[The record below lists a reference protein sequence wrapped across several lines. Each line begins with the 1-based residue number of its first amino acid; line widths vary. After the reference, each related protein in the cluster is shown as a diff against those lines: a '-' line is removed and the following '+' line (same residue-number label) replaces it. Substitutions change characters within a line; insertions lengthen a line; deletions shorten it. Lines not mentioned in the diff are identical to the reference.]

1 MQAQGLP
8 GIQTEFK
15 ASLGNLVRQG
25 LTRHKET
32 RGHNSAVLMY
42 LQEGLDSN
50 PMTKGETKGTICIS
64 NEIFA
69 ILFLLGRKNL
79 KSNML

>member
-1 MQAQGLP
+1 
-8 GIQTEFK
+8 
-15 ASLGNLVRQG
+15 
-25 LTRHKET
+25 
-32 RGHNSAVLMY
+32 MY

-69 ILFLLGRKNL
+69 ILFLLGGKKFKKQNALRK
-79 KSNML
+79 